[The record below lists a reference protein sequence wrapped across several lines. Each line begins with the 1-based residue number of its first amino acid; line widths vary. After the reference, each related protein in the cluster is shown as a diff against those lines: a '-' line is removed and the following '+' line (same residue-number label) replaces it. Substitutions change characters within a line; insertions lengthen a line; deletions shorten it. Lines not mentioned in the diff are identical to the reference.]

1 MARLKGFIFF
11 KVVAWYSTLIMLA
24 FSITPRTAAASFI
37 SSPEVITR
45 ERAVDLEKL
54 RSALESKK
62 VAQRL
67 IELGLSPDEA
77 MERLSKLPDQELHR
91 LAKNIDR
98 LQKGG
103 DALGFIVTLLI
114 IALLVIL
121 ILELTDHHIILKH
134 KGKH

>member
-1 MARLKGFIFF
+1 MTRLKGFLFF
-11 KVVAWYSTLIMLA
+11 KVVAWYGILMMLTL
-24 FSITPRTAAASFI
+24 SIPPRTAVASFI